1 MNDQKEGVLQS
12 VYITKDHGGVDF
24 IINRLYIFFWN
35 DLEIKF
41 CPLAAGIEDKNFVKV
56 NFH

>member
-1 MNDQKEGVLQS
+1 MQS
-12 VYITKDHGGVDF
+12 VYITKDHAGVDF

-41 CPLAAGIEDKNFVKV
+41 CLLTDGIEDKNFVKV
-56 NFH
+56 NFMQ